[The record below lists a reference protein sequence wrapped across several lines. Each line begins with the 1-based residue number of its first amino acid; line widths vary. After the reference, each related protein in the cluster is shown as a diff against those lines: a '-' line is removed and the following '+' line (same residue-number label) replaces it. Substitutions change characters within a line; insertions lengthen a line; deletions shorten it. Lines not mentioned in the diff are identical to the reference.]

1 MTVGDYVECR
11 QADSETVAV
20 EAVLPR
26 KTLLFRSDEWR
37 VKELAANVDLVAV
50 VFASRPTFNPWFV
63 WKAVVAAKTAGIDVV
78 AIRNKADLTQGREAC
93 DAFAASLPAAG
104 CPCLTL
110 SAYDADDVLTKL
122 TPLLENKTTL

>member
-78 AIRNKADLTQGREAC
+78 AIRNKADLTQGRR
-93 DAFAASLPAAG
+93 FPRRAARTSRFP
-104 CPCLTL
+104 LTMR
-110 SAYDADDVLTKL
+110 
-122 TPLLENKTTL
+122 TTCSPNSRRF